1 MTFGLCITIF
11 PGIIFQFYVQNCLI
25 LHKCWSIKLC
35 VSLCLSNKYFQQHFP
50 RFMTISG
57 VLSVI
62 KLGIQH
68 KSTYLK
74 SVSITWASCDE
85 GKHMQIIF
93 AKCFCVDYIF
103 NCITLRESLK
113 FNFWI
118 KQVWIAFYTSF
129 EDVSLIYISKHVQ
142 ICSYCDLT
150 SKVTGI
156 QFHLSLIA

>member
-1 MTFGLCITIF
+1 M
-11 PGIIFQFYVQNCLI
+11 QNCLI
-25 LHKCWSIKLC
+25 LHKCWPTKLR
-35 VSLCLSNKYFQQHFP
+35 VSLGLSNKYFQQHFS
-50 RFMTISG
+50 RFMAISG

-74 SVSITWASCDE
+74 SVLITWAACDDCVE
-85 GKHMQIIF
+85 HKNMQIIF

-103 NCITLRESLK
+103 YCITLRRSIK
-113 FNFWI
+113 FNFCI

-150 SKVTGI
+150 SKVTGV

>member
-1 MTFGLCITIF
+1 M
-11 PGIIFQFYVQNCLI
+11 QNCLI
-25 LHKCWSIKLC
+25 LHKCWPTKLC
-35 VSLCLSNKYFQQHFP
+35 VSLCLSNKYFQQHFS

-57 VLSVI
+57 FLSVI

-74 SVSITWASCDE
+74 SVVITWAACDDCVE
-85 GKHMQIIF
+85 HKHMQIIF

-103 NCITLRESLK
+103 DCITLRRSIK
-113 FNFWI
+113 FNFCI

-129 EDVSLIYISKHVQ
+129 EDVSCIYISKHVQ
-142 ICSYCDLT
+142 ICSYYDLT
-150 SKVTGI
+150 SKVTGE